1 MLQKAGIEEAVQNP
15 DRIRSATV
23 KESRLRDKTETFSI
37 PLILIENPEFPF
49 TTGGEKKRTLEKV
62 PDMS

>member
-1 MLQKAGIEEAVQNP
+1 MLPKAGIEEAVQNP
-15 DRIRSATV
+15 DRIRSTTV